1 MSYKNPTGS
10 NDLKSGTFVA
20 YYLLNNIYTVKEI
33 VSITFGSVGWYKND
47 LYRHSFYFSI
57 AFFSFLYPYYRM
69 NQIRPLNNLRVV
81 VFFV

>member
-33 VSITFGSVGWYKND
+33 VSISLVRLVGTKMTSID
-47 LYRHSFYFSI
+47 ILSIFPLHFFHFYI
-57 AFFSFLYPYYRM
+57 LTIEWIKY
-69 NQIRPLNNLRVV
+69 VH
-81 VFFV
+81 